1 MDCPITKFN
10 VIWKKALQDSPLK
23 QKSAVCISTIDA
35 NGFPQSR
42 FVDLKS
48 ADNNGFIFC
57 TYLDSNKGKE
67 IQDNPKVSLTIWWD
81 HIGMQIRVVG
91 EAEKISEQ
99 LSTEF
104 WHTRSRDAKLTTTS
118 FNQSQVFSC
127 ESELDTKFE
136 LIKQQMQTREVP
148 KPSNWGGYAIKPLSI
163 EFLTFKESRLHLRE
177 LYQSKNEQWQKSLLQ
192 P

>member
-81 HIGMQIRVVG
+81 HIGMQIRIAG
-91 EAEKISEQ
+91 QAEKISEQ

-104 WHTRSRDAKLTTTS
+104 WYTRSRDAKLTTTS
-118 FNQSQVFSC
+118 FNQSQPLSC
-127 ESELDTKFE
+127 ESELDTRFE
-136 LIKQQMQTREVP
+136 LIKQQMQNQEVP
-148 KPSNWGGYAIKPLSI
+148 KPDNWGGYVIKPLSI

>member
-1 MDCPITKFN
+1 MDCPFKKFII
-10 VIWKKALQDSPLK
+10 IWQHALEDSPLK
-23 QKSAVCISTIDA
+23 QKSAVCVSTIDA

-48 ADNNGFIFC
+48 ADKNGFIFC
-57 TYLDSNKGKE
+57 TYFDSNKGHE
-67 IQDNPKVSLTIWWD
+67 IQQNPKVSLTIWWD
-81 HIGMQIRVVG
+81 HIGMQIRVIG

-104 WHTRSRDAKLTTTS
+104 WNTRSRDAQLTTSS
-118 FNQSQVFSC
+118 FKQSQSLSC
-127 ESELDTKFE
+127 ESELDPRFE
-136 LIKQQMQTREVP
+136 LIKQQMKNQEVA
-148 KPSNWGGYAIKPLSI
+148 KPDNWGGYAIKPLSV

-177 LYQSKNEQWQKSLLQ
+177 LFQSKNDQWHKTLLQ

>member
-10 VIWKKALQDSPLK
+10 VIWQKALENSPLI

-91 EAEKISEQ
+91 EAENISEQ

-118 FNQSQVFSC
+118 FNQSQELFC
-127 ESELDTKFE
+127 ESELNTRFE
-136 LIKQQMQTREVP
+136 LIKQQMKNKEVQ
-148 KPSNWGGYAIKPLSI
+148 KPDNWGGYAIKPLSI

-177 LYQSKNEQWQKSLLQ
+177 LYQSQNAQWQKSLLQ